1 MLLGGGGAMHALP
14 LLLSLTPVWTGPE
27 KRSKTAVSTRGAG
40 PQAGSLGGLPDL
52 ECSTQIT
59 EH

>member
-1 MLLGGGGAMHALP
+1 MLLGGGGATHLLP

-52 ECSTQIT
+52 EYST